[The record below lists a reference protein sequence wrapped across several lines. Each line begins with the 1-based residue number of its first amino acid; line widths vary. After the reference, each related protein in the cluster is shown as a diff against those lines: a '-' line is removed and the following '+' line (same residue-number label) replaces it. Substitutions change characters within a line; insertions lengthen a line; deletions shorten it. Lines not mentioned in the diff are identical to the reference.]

1 MHARLFSYSSSIAG
15 PSSLSLSFFLSFFLS
30 LSLRFYPIPKQKHR
44 INKAR
49 VLQFTPF
56 LPFLSF
62 SGTRSR
68 NAAAISVSWNA
79 FNVISGSLSLSLSL
93 FQRRQ
98 RKQKKKQKNKSRQQQ
113 QQQQQQQQRGALTSS
128 RRIFSKQSTS
138 ERCSRTADKYYYA
151 MQWRY
156 SQPVPLATTQKKT
169 TKTEEQKNDRRI
181 SIRRKKQNK
190 KTKTFDGL
198 EVERSATNPVARNA
212 DRCLFLPIGWPRS
225 QSSAALMN
233 EPRFGIENTTPAEID
248 GQKTP
253 RMARPV
259 NEMTPRINGIPA
271 KRNFY
276 YVVDK

>member
-190 KTKTFDGL
+190 KQK
-198 EVERSATNPVARNA
+198 RST
-212 DRCLFLPIGWPRS
+212 GWKWR
-225 QSSAALMN
+225 
-233 EPRFGIENTTPAEID
+233 G
-248 GQKTP
+248 
-253 RMARPV
+253 ARPIRWRGMRTGV
-259 NEMTPRINGIPA
+259 YFCLLAGRVANHR
-271 KRNFY
+271 RR
-276 YVVDK
+276 

>member
-98 RKQKKKQKNKSRQQQ
+98 RKQKKSKKINPVNNNNNNNNNKEERSR
-113 QQQQQQQQRGALTSS
+113 AAVASS
-128 RRIFSKQSTS
+128 PNNRQANAVPGRQTNIIT
-138 ERCSRTADKYYYA
+138 RCSGAIRSPFL
-151 MQWRY
+151 
-156 SQPVPLATTQKKT
+156 SQRHKKKQQKPKNKKT
-169 TKTEEQKNDRRI
+169 TDEFRYDE
-181 SIRRKKQNK
+181 KKQNK
-190 KTKTFDGL
+190 KQK
-198 EVERSATNPVARNA
+198 RST
-212 DRCLFLPIGWPRS
+212 GWKWR
-225 QSSAALMN
+225 
-233 EPRFGIENTTPAEID
+233 G
-248 GQKTP
+248 
-253 RMARPV
+253 ARPIRWRGMRTGV
-259 NEMTPRINGIPA
+259 YFCLLAGRVANHR
-271 KRNFY
+271 RR
-276 YVVDK
+276 